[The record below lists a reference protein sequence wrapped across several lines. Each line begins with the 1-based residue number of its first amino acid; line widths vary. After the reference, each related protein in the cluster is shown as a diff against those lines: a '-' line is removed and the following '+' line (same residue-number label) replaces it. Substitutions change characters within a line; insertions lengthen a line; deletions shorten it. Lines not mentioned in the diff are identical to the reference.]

1 MNEYKSIFRPEKQ
14 EKDQSIRPSILKD
27 FIGQKNIIENLEIY
41 IRASQVRQEPID
53 HILFSGPPGL
63 GKTTLAR
70 IISSIQ
76 KGNFIQVS
84 APNIKRPGDLAKLL
98 TNLKQNDVFFI
109 DEIHRLNVSI
119 EEILYPAM
127 EDNTIDV
134 TLSEG
139 MAASHIQLELP
150 PFTLVGATTRDG
162 ALSSPLRD
170 RFGIHLRL
178 NYYTEEEISQI
189 IHRSARIWHISIE
202 QKAVR
207 EISIRSRRTPRVA
220 IRLLRRI
227 WDYALVENEQNSKSK
242 DIKRVKI
249 LTKLVLESFSKM
261 KIDPVGLTSLD
272 NKLLKVISIDYEGG
286 PVGLKPLAA
295 IISEDVV
302 TLEDFIEPFL
312 VRLGFLKRTPRGR
325 MLTLAGSKHLGFS
338 KDTIQ
343 SERTLF

>member
-41 IRASQVRQEPID
+41 IRASQVRKEPID

-119 EEILYPAM
+119 EEILYSAM

-178 NYYTEEEISQI
+178 NYYREEEISQI
-189 IHRSARIWHISIE
+189 INRSARIWNISIE

-343 SERTLF
+343 SERNLF